1 MSNILNNGEIDC
13 AAKDVDKVKEV
24 LTNYGLI
31 QEYET
36 PWIKDGNAEFSVS
49 DLWGDIE
56 DSLNDACKELKDAG
70 IMVSG
75 SVSVIDN
82 DYGEEER
89 LDINNSEVTWV
100 DAQTV
105 AAEGLSDDAMIAE
118 LEKRGYSIKKDGK
131 TVLSAI
137 PTSELVTE
145 IRHRIDNGDDKY
157 VAMKIWNIDDVLGV
171 IAENPGCNIS
181 VGDVCN
187 TGMLDDL
194 NDCTD
199 HDWEIIQQAVDEAV
213 RRETSEKEN
222 Q

>member
-1 MSNILNNGEIDC
+1 
-13 AAKDVDKVKEV
+13 
-24 LTNYGLI
+24 
-31 QEYET
+31 
-36 PWIKDGNAEFSVS
+36 
-49 DLWGDIE
+49 
-56 DSLNDACKELKDAG
+56 
-70 IMVSG
+70 MVSG

-118 LEKRGYSIKKDGK
+118 LEKRGYGIKKDGK
-131 TVLSAI
+131 INLSAI
-137 PTSELVTE
+137 PTSNLVTE
-145 IRHRIDNGDDKY
+145 LRDRIDRGDDQY

-222 Q
+222 QSCAGL